1 MMNLMKID
9 FTNVYTIQICLYYMN
24 TRRLRNERLQNGNEM
39 MKIKKKIQVNYYSKF
54 DLKKQH

>member
-1 MMNLMKID
+1 MKID

-39 MKIKKKIQVNYYSKF
+39 MKIKKKDSSQLLF
-54 DLKKQH
+54 